1 MKHIGLLL
9 VMLVLVPGAL
19 GQTFPTPEYL
29 RQLAFQPAT
38 PTQVQGSRELA
49 EHVVDG
55 KLRLTL
61 ADAIRLTL
69 LNNTDVRLNELQ
81 VENSRNQI
89 QRSHQP
95 FDPVAVSS
103 FNANRATTPTY
114 TQLQGAPTL
123 TALSQQGSFDFTQ
136 MFQTGTRY
144 DLNFTGN
151 KYANNSI
158 FNTFNPTIVSN
169 FTLTLTQ
176 PLLRNRGL
184 FPNSAPLVIAR
195 RNLGISCEAFEGQVS
210 DTLAQAIQQYWSVVQ
225 VRQNLNVLRK
235 SLEQAEASY
244 QHDKRALELGAL
256 PPFDIYRSEAQV
268 ASRRVQVI
276 QAEYDLKQRQDEF
289 RRLVG
294 ADLDPSVRGLDL
306 DLVEKSEPEGEL
318 LTLDVQ
324 QVYDQALK
332 RRPELTALREQLQN
346 DDTNVRLA
354 HNNLLPDLSLSAFY
368 SANGLGGN
376 QLDLTTTPPS
386 VVSTGGFWDSLGQVR
401 SFDFPSYGFTV
412 QLRLPIRNRSAQAD
426 LGDAMVSKRR
436 NLYRQRLQTQQLWQE
451 VKNAV
456 HDLEEAKLSM
466 AAAKVARDLA
476 EKTLEAEQRKYE
488 LGASQI
494 FFVLDAQTQLATA
507 EVNLVQSQI
516 NYQRAV
522 TEVDHAQGMLLE
534 HHDVKME
541 DAMQ

>member
-184 FPNSAPLVIAR
+184 FPNRAPLVIAR